1 MRSVVI
7 ISRSLYIKEAVSN
20 TQTEKA
26 NWNDSFNS
34 SLYQNLE
41 NKKEKK
47 KMWKTHKSLMH
58 YYKLNLPQFESHGQ
72 SREWYSQI
80 LTSCFLTLP
89 GTGGG
94 GSF

>member
-1 MRSVVI
+1 MGGTGYTKDGSSNLLKALIELNSEMRSVVI

-47 KMWKTHKSLMH
+47 DVK
-58 YYKLNLPQFESHGQ
+58 NPQKFAALVQ
-72 SREWYSQI
+72 
-80 LTSCFLTLP
+80 T
-89 GTGGG
+89 
-94 GSF
+94 

>member
-47 KMWKTHKSLMH
+47 RCEKPTKV
-58 YYKLNLPQFESHGQ
+58 
-72 SREWYSQI
+72 
-80 LTSCFLTLP
+80 
-89 GTGGG
+89 
-94 GSF
+94 

>member
-47 KMWKTHKSLMH
+47 MWKTHKSLMH
-58 YYKLNLPQFESHGQ
+58 YYRLNLPQFESQ
-72 SREWYSQI
+72 
-80 LTSCFLTLP
+80 L
-89 GTGGG
+89 
-94 GSF
+94 